1 MEPSVYTS
9 NTERRVSR
17 IIPDLIRSR
26 ELLIDLIR
34 KDLRVRYRYA
44 ALGFLWAVLEPVALM
59 LILTFVFGYVLGG
72 KVDFARVPGA
82 PSYAVDLLC
91 ALVFWQFLASTLTA
105 ATASIVDNR
114 NLVQKVRFTRE
125 IIPLAVVGYGL
136 VNLFIGFIVLLL
148 VHLGFGG
155 SLSVAVLWFPVVFMI
170 QLTLVIGL
178 ALILS
183 AAHVFFRDIGY
194 IVGVA
199 VVFGFYATPV
209 FYRLEFVLE
218 SEFLSPVLR
227 TLYLANPM
235 AELIT
240 AYRQILFD
248 QRFPDEWLLAWPGF
262 VAVLVFVAGA
272 VLFRRSAPVFSDHL

>member
-9 NTERRVSR
+9 TTERRLSR
-17 IIPDLIRSR
+17 IVPDLIRSR
-26 ELLIDLIR
+26 ELLLDLIR

-44 ALGFLWAVLEPVALM
+44 AMGFLWAVLEPVALM

-72 KVDFARVPGA
+72 KVAFARVPGA

-91 ALVFWQFLASTLTA
+91 ALVFWQFLATTLTS
-105 ATASIVDNR
+105 ATSSLVDNR
-114 NLVQKVRFTRE
+114 NLVQKLRFTRE
-125 IIPLAVVGYGL
+125 IIPMAVVGYGL
-136 VNLFIGFIVLLL
+136 VNLGIGFIVLLL
-148 VHLGFGG
+148 VHVFMGG
-155 SLSVAVLWFPVVFMI
+155 SLSLALFWFPIIFTI
-170 QLTLVIGL
+170 QLVLVTGL
-178 ALILS
+178 ALLLS

-209 FYRLEFVLE
+209 FYRLEFVLQ
-218 SEFLSPVLR
+218 SDFLGPWTR

-240 AYRQILFD
+240 AYRQILFE
-248 QRFPDEWLLAWPGF
+248 QRFPDTWLLAWPGCA
-262 VAVLVFVAGA
+262 AVLLLIAG
-272 VLFRRSAPVFSDHL
+272 VILFRRSAPVFSDHL